1 MVMISGRFYSC
12 SSLNGLEVFTVFW
25 ICSRKQSDIPKMS
38 LGIRRDLP
46 PGWLSHP
53 SFRAVGFFCFIVR
66 KIERKDTGVLLLFC
80 VGVPGAGAGQDQAW
94 LHPRARCLGKGDV
107 GSVPV
112 MPMALGAGLMM
123 MMKSLCPTLVS
134 AGGRQELEAL
144 KALGTACR
152 GTWLHFFQ
160 QQGLFFRN
168 WGTQA
173 PGLAVFMAPAPVL
186 TFFPTQ
192 CPQPRLLSRHLGAL
206 CVGRSGMCPHR
217 NGARSF
223 CHQKSCS

>member
-1 MVMISGRFYSC
+1 MVMISERFYSC

-25 ICSRKQSDIPKMS
+25 ICSQKQSDIPKIS

-53 SFRAVGFFCFIVR
+53 SLCAVARQSGLFCFIVS

-94 LHPRARCLGKGDV
+94 LHSGTRCLGTGGV
-107 GSVPV
+107 RSVPV

-123 MMKSLCPTLVS
+123 MMVKSLCPKWVS

-144 KALGTACR
+144 
-152 GTWLHFFQ
+152 
-160 QQGLFFRN
+160 
-168 WGTQA
+168 
-173 PGLAVFMAPAPVL
+173 
-186 TFFPTQ
+186 
-192 CPQPRLLSRHLGAL
+192 
-206 CVGRSGMCPHR
+206 
-217 NGARSF
+217 
-223 CHQKSCS
+223 